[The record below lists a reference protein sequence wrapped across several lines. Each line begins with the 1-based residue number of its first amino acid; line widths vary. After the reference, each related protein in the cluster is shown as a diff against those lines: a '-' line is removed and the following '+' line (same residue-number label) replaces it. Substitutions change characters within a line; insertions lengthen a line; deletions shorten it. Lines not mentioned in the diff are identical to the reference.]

1 VPTSL
6 ILGQASSFSDLYA
19 YGLSSRFNAGQRIW
33 PTNYELSQDPQ
44 FWEKVN
50 RDPVVAH
57 AATYRRHLVAG
68 PDYVISPGGTGEKDK
83 AVASIFEDLF
93 KRIESFATTR
103 YNLAE
108 AVFRGGAYARIF
120 GKYERFKAGGLPY
133 TQRWW
138 CPTKL
143 QDIDARRVGR
153 WVTPDQR
160 VETKFWNY
168 AKREWVKTAHPEWI
182 IKHIYADR
190 EETLGFGA
198 GVYESLYYSLM
209 IKTRIQQEMAAAAE
223 RWGQGLTVIKLDP
236 EAKGLSLADA
246 ANAYIDVMERAKG
259 RHFIAHDARD
269 EITVLPGPGTGWQIM
284 TEQLNYHDSK
294 ITVLLLGSLLPT
306 QAQTGG
312 SYAMAQVQESSTD
325 ALVRYDR
332 SLLSETITRDLIG
345 LTWDL
350 NRPALANLG
359 LLSAAMPIFQILDD
373 KIEDPQVAA
382 TVAQTAL
389 AMGLRLRLDEV
400 YKKINYSVP
409 TDRDECI
416 EPTIAASAMGADPQ
430 ALGLPSDDAEM
441 KENPEAQP
449 QATKPS
455 ETSETSAS
463 PGITASHGMVGRAP
477 ARPTNG
483 SAKPG
488 PSRAALA
495 AHEAV
500 RSRFSTVQGAR
511 R

>member
-1 VPTSL
+1 
-6 ILGQASSFSDLYA
+6 
-19 YGLSSRFNAGQRIW
+19 
-33 PTNYELSQDPQ
+33 
-44 FWEKVN
+44 
-50 RDPVVAH
+50 
-57 AATYRRHLVAG
+57 
-68 PDYVISPGGTGEKDK
+68 
-83 AVASIFEDLF
+83 
-93 KRIESFATTR
+93 
-103 YNLAE
+103 
-108 AVFRGGAYARIF
+108 
-120 GKYERFKAGGLPY
+120 
-133 TQRWW
+133 
-138 CPTKL
+138 
-143 QDIDARRVGR
+143 
-153 WVTPDQR
+153 
-160 VETKFWNY
+160 
-168 AKREWVKTAHPEWI
+168 VKTEHPEWMV
-182 IKHIYADR
+182 KHLYNDR

-198 GVYESLYYSLM
+198 GAYEALYYSLM
-209 IKTRIQQEMAAAAE
+209 VKARIQQEMAAAAE

-269 EITVLPGPGTGWQIM
+269 EITVLPGPGQGWQIM
-284 TEQLNYHDSK
+284 TDQLADLNSK

-359 LLSAAMPIFQILDD
+359 LLSAAMPVFQILDD

-389 AMGLRLRLDEV
+389 AMGLRLRKDEV

-430 ALGLPSDDAEM
+430 ALGLPTDAEV
-441 KENPEAQP
+441 KEGSEVPSQD
-449 QATKPS
+449 S
-455 ETSETSAS
+455 ETPKTPAA
-463 PGITASHGMVGRAP
+463 PGIAASHGMVGRVP
-477 ARPTNG
+477 TRPTNG
-483 SAKPG
+483 SAKP
-488 PSRAALA
+488 SKAALA

-500 RSRFSTVQGAR
+500 RRHFTIQSAR